1 MAGFLL
7 RVLVVAAG
15 LWFASAVLSGVEV
28 RDVGSLLLAALLLGV
43 VNAAVRPVAVI
54 LTLPLT
60 IVTLGLFLF
69 VINAAMVGLV
79 AWLLPG
85 FSVSGFWSALFT
97 SVFVSL
103 MGWVASSFIGPRGRF
118 EVIVI
123 QRRQAPR

>member
-15 LWFASAVLSGVEV
+15 LWLASLMLPGVVV
-28 RDVGSLLLAALLLGV
+28 RDAGSLLLAALVLGV

-60 IVTLGLFLF
+60 IVTLGLFLL
-69 VINAAMVGLV
+69 VVNAAMVGIV

-103 MGWVASSFIGPRGRF
+103 MGWIASSFIGPRGRF

-123 QRRQAPR
+123 RRRVR

>member
-15 LWFASAVLSGVEV
+15 LWLASLTLPGVVV
-28 RDVGSLLLAALLLGV
+28 RDAGSLLLAALVLGV

-60 IVTLGLFLF
+60 IVTLGLFLL
-69 VINAAMVGLV
+69 VVNAAMVGIV

-97 SVFVSL
+97 SVLVSL
-103 MGWVASSFIGPRGRF
+103 MGWMASSFIGPRGRF

-123 QRRQAPR
+123 RRRVR

>member
-1 MAGFLL
+1 MAGFLV

-15 LWFASAVLSGVEV
+15 LWLASLMLPGVVV
-28 RDVGSLLLAALLLGV
+28 RDAGSLLLAALVLGV

-60 IVTLGLFLF
+60 IVTLGLFLL
-69 VINAAMVGLV
+69 VVNAAMVGIV

-103 MGWVASSFIGPRGRF
+103 MGWIASSFIGPRGRF

-123 QRRQAPR
+123 RRRAR

>member
-15 LWFASAVLSGVEV
+15 LWLASLMLPGVVV
-28 RDVGSLLLAALLLGV
+28 RDAGSLLLAALVLGV

-60 IVTLGLFLF
+60 IVTLGLFLL
-69 VINAAMVGLV
+69 VINAAMVGIV

-103 MGWVASSFIGPRGRF
+103 MGWMASSFIGPRGRF

-123 QRRQAPR
+123 RRRAR